1 AVGLDAAPEAAV
13 VLRREAEQRVLV
25 RGEDDRRVRRPF
37 REDLRTACDPDV
49 GVGRG
54 KHERVTRF
62 DRQSRPLTLLR
73 NALARCGID
82 RIYVLSDIEAVL
94 EDVESAET
102 PERDRADSD
111 RTRRADERRV
121 VVAVT
126 VRSKLPLVGLAG
138 LLVASA
144 GILPGGGA
152 SSAGRVIDGR
162 RLEVDVST
170 LATDGQDRDAAER
183 RQLPHAHHHASP

>member
-82 RIYVLSDIEAVL
+82 RVYVLSDIEAVL

-126 VRSKLPLVGLAG
+126 VQIGRASCRERVELSAAAASKK
-138 LLVASA
+138 
-144 GILPGGGA
+144 
-152 SSAGRVIDGR
+152 
-162 RLEVDVST
+162 
-170 LATDGQDRDAAER
+170 AEAPTGVCR
-183 RQLPHAHHHASP
+183 CVYT